1 MENIQFEVWSWEG
14 GRRGEEIGEKE
25 LRMKRN
31 KNQVK
36 KIVSFINT
44 TSNPRPLLASLQD
57 TIASHFLAKV
67 GPVGLVQT
75 VRLDRPG
82 LQPLHVDEEG
92 VLLLLHAREGLLLGS
107 VRLGDG
113 PLTGALL
120 MALSSLASGR
130 GVELEVDRIRCNT
143 EEEGLALTHLL
154 DCCMSW
160 KVRLLYL
167 RGQVGQ
173 GAWEGLA
180 RAADRGTVGTVEV
193 DRDVLR
199 RGNIE
204 DVKKV
209 WECTELG
216 NGWWK
221 VGNEFVWREGIV
233 KEPGGGRAGA

>member
-1 MENIQFEVWSWEG
+1 MGEG
-14 GRRGEEIGEKE
+14 EQRRE
-25 LRMKRN
+25 RN
-31 KNQVK
+31 KYQVK

-92 VLLLLHAREGLLLGS
+92 VLLLLHAREGLLLAS
-107 VRLGDG
+107 VRLGG
-113 PLTGALL
+113 GLTGALL

-130 GVELEVDRIRCNT
+130 GVELEVEDILCIT
-143 EEEGLALTHLL
+143 EEEGLDLTHLL

-160 KVRLLYL
+160 KVWFLHL

-180 RAADRGTVGTVEV
+180 RAADRGTVRSVGV
-193 DRDVLR
+193 DRNVLR
-199 RGNIE
+199 RGKIE

-209 WECTELG
+209 WECKDLG
-216 NGWWK
+216 DGWWEAG
-221 VGNEFVWREGIV
+221 VELVWRREGEGDNRKWGWGEIE
-233 KEPGGGRAGA
+233 KLMM